1 MKICRVKGIEFS
13 INNWFMAL
21 IGVYFAAGVLDKG
34 LVAFAVVLL
43 HEMAHTWVAR
53 RLNFSV
59 GQVELLPFGG
69 VARMSSKLILE
80 PEKEIK
86 VAVAGPLTNL
96 VLIFVAL
103 GLGQYGIWHE
113 TLGPFFI
120 QCNIILFLF
129 NLLPG
134 LPLDGGR
141 VCRAILARRMS
152 LPAAT
157 HRMAVIG
164 QFWGLLIIILGTA
177 GVLYRYNGLD
187 LVATGFFLYFAARRE
202 KRDAPYL
209 YAQHLVAKQRELVRR
224 GYLPGEMMVALD
236 TVPAWK
242 VTRAFR
248 PERYHFIYL
257 IDEEGSYAGKLDENE
272 VVRAVMGGGT
282 DLLLRQL
289 KKDFSG

>member
-1 MKICRVKGIEFS
+1 MKGIEFS

-43 HEMAHTWVAR
+43 HEMAHTLVAR
-53 RLNFSV
+53 RLNFKV
-59 GQVELLPFGG
+59 DRVELLPFGG
-69 VARMSSKLILE
+69 VARMSSRLILE

-96 VLIFVAL
+96 ALICIAL
-103 GLGQYGIWHE
+103 GLGHCGIWHE

-120 QCNIILFLF
+120 QCNIMLFLF

-141 VCRAILARRMS
+141 VFRALLARRMS

-157 HRMAVIG
+157 HRMACIG
-164 QFWGLLIIILGTA
+164 QFWGLLIITLGSV
-177 GVLYRYNGLD
+177 GVLYHFNGLD
-187 LVATGFFLYFAARRE
+187 LVATGFFLYYSAHGE
-202 KRDAPYL
+202 KREAPYL
-209 YAQHLVAKQRELVRR
+209 YGQHLVAKQRELVRR
-224 GYLPGEMMVALD
+224 GYLPGEMIVVLD

-242 VTRAFR
+242 VTRIFR

-257 IDEEGSYAGKLDENE
+257 INEEGAYVGELDENE
-272 VVRAVMGGGT
+272 VVRAVMSRGT
-282 DLLLRQL
+282 DLLLGQL